1 MRWQGHGNTWDLST
15 WAADNNSLPKFNPLR
30 KAQVAWTHDGVN
42 IAARLWPQSWLL
54 TRHLRV
60 QTGINYLCQV
70 PCRTSFL
77 VFFLHDRYPA
87 PLLQTRTDW
96 ELRQI
101 LSSLG
106 LSLLHF
112 PPPHELS
119 LMVKKLVLGDGSSRT
134 YCITFFCS
142 CVASSYLLKSGITV
156 RILSPLI
163 LVQLKWNKA
172 LYYYQISHRAHL
184 ECT

>member
-15 WAADNNSLPKFNPLR
+15 WGADNNSVPKFNPLR
-30 KAQVAWTHDGVN
+30 KAQRQVAWTCGGVN
-42 IAARLWPQSWLL
+42 IAARLWAQTWLW

-70 PCRTSFL
+70 PCRALFL
-77 VFFLHDRYPA
+77 VFSLHDRYPA

-96 ELRQI
+96 DLRQI

-112 PPPHELS
+112 PPPHAPL
-119 LMVKKLVLGDGSSRT
+119 LMVKKLMLGEGSSRT
-134 YCITFFCS
+134 YCITLFCIY
-142 CVASSYLLKSGITV
+142 VASSYLLKSGITI
-156 RILSPLI
+156 RILSPLTP
-163 LVQLKWNKA
+163 VQLKWNKA
-172 LYYYQISHRAHL
+172 RLVI
-184 ECT
+184 